1 MTKKYCENIEKEKKL
16 LKALIKI
23 IKIALNTG
31 TASQKLVDM
40 QKVVKN
46 IGLIPG
52 AKTAFG
58 TTELNTA
65 LNYL

>member
-1 MTKKYCENIEKEKKL
+1 MTKKYCENIEKEKIL
-16 LKALIKI
+16 LKALINI
-23 IKIALNTG
+23 ISIAFGPKSKTN
-31 TASQKLVDM
+31 KLKDM
-40 QKVVKN
+40 GKVVKN